1 MNKKQKSLLRFCLS
15 AALVAAPVAGYAG
28 NSAITTLPGT
38 QQANDKQ
45 VSGQVLDENGDPII
59 GATVKVKGTNVA
71 TVTDLDGNFTFKV
84 PAGSTLVVSYLGYS
98 PKEVAA
104 SGNGIK
110 VQLAQDSKTL
120 NEVVVTA
127 LGIKKE
133 AKSLSYNVQQ
143 LNSDAVM
150 KVQDANF
157 VNSLNGKVAG
167 VQFSQSA
174 AGVGASTRVVMR
186 GAKSINGNN
195 NALYVIDGVPM
206 NDLQSTQPND
216 MFAGSGSSGDAASN
230 INPNDIES
238 ISVLSGPSAAALYGS
253 NASNGV
259 IIITTKKGQAGH
271 LDVTYTGSFQ
281 FSRPFV
287 KHKFQNTYGPSSA
300 GAFDSWGSKLAT
312 PSSYDPNDF
321 FQTGNNIS
329 NNVSISTGTE
339 KNQTY
344 LSLGATNAEGLIHNN
359 DFDRYNLNVRNT
371 SKFLNDKL
379 TLDLSYTLA
388 TVKEQNMISQGQYHN
403 PLYTL
408 YLFPAG
414 GDYEGIQYYNRYNVS
429 RNLETQYWP
438 WLSQNDLMENPYW
451 IVEKERF
458 VNHKVRNMFVASLK
472 WDIASWISLTGRV
485 KYDNYSNRYEKK
497 LSAGTKT
504 LFASDTGYYSLK
516 NQTVRQ
522 YYAESFLTINKYFG
536 ENTWSI
542 FSVLGTNYD
551 QRGDFGEYTGGN
563 LGLVPNSFNLNNINP
578 IDPKFKMNQ
587 LYPERRKKM
596 AVFGSAQ
603 IGYKSM
609 AYLDLTARNDWSS
622 ALAPN
627 NESYFYWSAGI
638 SGIWT
643 DIFPQIKSENW
654 LNYFKT
660 RISYS
665 EVGNDPFYAYLTIPT
680 YAINGATGPS
690 LTTSMKNPNLEP
702 ERTKSWEAGI
712 DLVLFRNKL
721 KLNATLYES
730 RTYHQFFDIQLDPS
744 SGYTD
749 VWVNGGRVANKGIE
763 LSARFTQPLGPVNW
777 ETYMTWTV
785 NRNKVKEVK
794 ASYTDPST
802 GETYSIKDEV
812 NLGGFNGTRNKIVN
826 GGDLSDIYVRT
837 LATGEHGEIY
847 VDPQDHSIRATGNEY
862 VLAGHA
868 SPNYNLSWGNS
879 FSWKGFNLGFL
890 FNYRNGGV
898 AVSLTESL
906 MDAYGTSVRSA
917 EARDAGGVVVNGING
932 ITPQA
937 YFQTISSTTTTI
949 ASQYVY
955 SATNLRLSELTFG
968 YDVPIAKFVPWIK
981 AMNVSFVAHNLWMLY
996 CKAPFDPELTANT
1009 GTYNQGIDYFMQPST
1024 RTLGFSVKLKF

>member
-1 MNKKQKSLLRFCLS
+1 
-15 AALVAAPVAGYAG
+15 
-28 NSAITTLPGT
+28 
-38 QQANDKQ
+38 
-45 VSGQVLDENGDPII
+45 
-59 GATVKVKGTNVA
+59 
-71 TVTDLDGNFTFKV
+71 
-84 PAGSTLVVSYLGYS
+84 
-98 PKEVAA
+98 
-104 SGNGIK
+104 
-110 VQLAQDSKTL
+110 
-120 NEVVVTA
+120 
-127 LGIKKE
+127 
-133 AKSLSYNVQQ
+133 
-143 LNSDAVM
+143 
-150 KVQDANF
+150 
-157 VNSLNGKVAG
+157 
-167 VQFSQSA
+167 
-174 AGVGASTRVVMR
+174 
-186 GAKSINGNN
+186 
-195 NALYVIDGVPM
+195 
-206 NDLQSTQPND
+206 
-216 MFAGSGSSGDAASN
+216 
-230 INPNDIES
+230 
-238 ISVLSGPSAAALYGS
+238 
-253 NASNGV
+253 
-259 IIITTKKGQAGH
+259 
-271 LDVTYTGSFQ
+271 
-281 FSRPFV
+281 
-287 KHKFQNTYGPSSA
+287 
-300 GAFDSWGSKLAT
+300 
-312 PSSYDPNDF
+312 
-321 FQTGNNIS
+321 
-329 NNVSISTGTE
+329 
-339 KNQTY
+339 
-344 LSLGATNAEGLIHNN
+344 
-359 DFDRYNLNVRNT
+359 
-371 SKFLNDKL
+371 
-379 TLDLSYTLA
+379 
-388 TVKEQNMISQGQYHN
+388 
-403 PLYTL
+403 
-408 YLFPAG
+408 
-414 GDYEGIQYYNRYNVS
+414 
-429 RNLETQYWP
+429 
-438 WLSQNDLMENPYW
+438 
-451 IVEKERF
+451 
-458 VNHKVRNMFVASLK
+458 MFVASLK

>member
-84 PAGSTLVVSYLGYS
+84 PAGSTLVVSYLGYT

-110 VQLAQDSKTL
+110 VQLDQDSKTL

-143 LNSDAVM
+143 LTSDAVM

-174 AGVGASTRVVMR
+174 AGVGSATRVVMR

-206 NDLQSTQPND
+206 NDFQSTQPND
-216 MFAGSGSSGDAASN
+216 MFAGSGSSGDGASN

-287 KHKFQNTYGPSSA
+287 KHKFQNTYGTSSA
-300 GAFDSWGSKLAT
+300 GAFDSWGAKLAT

-414 GDYEGIQYYNRYNVS
+414 GDYEGIQYYSRYNVS

-451 IVEKERF
+451 IVEKEKFINR
-458 VNHKVRNMFVASLK
+458 KVRNMFVASLK

-497 LSAGTKT
+497 LSAGTKN
-504 LFASDTGYYSLK
+504 LFASDAGYYSLQ

-522 YYAESFLTINKYFG
+522 YYAESLLTINKYFG

-551 QRGDFGEYTGGN
+551 QRDNFGEYAGGN
-563 LGLVPNSFNLNNINP
+563 LGSVPNKFTLNNIDP
-578 IDPKFKMNQ
+578 ADPKFKMNQ

-622 ALAPN
+622 ALYPN
-627 NESYFYWSAGI
+627 NYSYFYWSAGI

-660 RISYS
+660 RLSYA
-665 EVGNDPFYAYLTIPT
+665 EVGNDPYLPYLTIPT
-680 YAINGATGPS
+680 FPINGATGPS

-730 RTYHQFFDIQLDPS
+730 RTYHQFYNITLDPS

-749 VWVNGGRVANKGIE
+749 VWVNGGSVENKGIE
-763 LSARFTQPLGPVNW
+763 LTARFNQPLGPVNW

-785 NRNKVKEVK
+785 NRNKIKTVE

-812 NLGGFNGTRNKIVN
+812 NLGGYNGTRNKAVY

-847 VDPQDHSIRATGNEY
+847 VDPQDHSIRTTDNEY
-862 VLAGHA
+862 VFAGHA

-879 FSWKGFNLGFL
+879 FSWKGLSLGFL
-890 FNYRNGGV
+890 FNYRHGGV

-955 SATNLRLSELTFG
+955 SATNLRLSELTLG
-968 YDVPIAKFVPWIK
+968 YDVPIAKYVPWIK
-981 AMNVSFVAHNLWMLY
+981 GMNVSFVAHNLFMLY